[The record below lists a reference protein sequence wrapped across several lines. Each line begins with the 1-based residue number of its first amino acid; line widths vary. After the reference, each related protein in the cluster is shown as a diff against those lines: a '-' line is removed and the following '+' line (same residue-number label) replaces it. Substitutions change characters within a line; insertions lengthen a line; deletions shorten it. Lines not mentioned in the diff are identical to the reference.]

1 MTYYQI
7 VTFGSPS
14 HGSRRSYYTSLDRAI
29 DDARSLRGGSLTNVR
44 IVECSSRQDALDADI
59 SQARPVVWER

>member
-14 HGSRRSYYTSLDRAI
+14 CGSRRSYYTSLDRAI

-44 IVECSSRQDALDADI
+44 IVECCNRQDAIDADI
-59 SQARPVVWER
+59 SQVRPVVWER